1 MRRLLI
7 DGEYEWV
14 DNYEDLLNLIEKHM
28 GSDVKEIIEEKFEEL
43 EAMENAVL
51 SARQCIEMSGK
62 TNKELGPFLVCA
74 RYFLDDVFG
83 QYLVE

>member
-7 DGEYEWV
+7 NGEYEWI
-14 DNYEDLLNLIEKHM
+14 DSYEDCLNLIEKHI
-28 GSDVKEIIEEKFEEL
+28 GSDMKEIIEEKFEEL
-43 EAMENAVL
+43 ETMKNAVL

-74 RYFLDDVFG
+74 RYFLDDVFA
-83 QYLVE
+83 QYLAE